1 MFKRPKSGPAA
12 GKRGAF
18 RKRSREDGTD
28 MSGAGDHI
36 TAKPARPEKRG
47 TMFSTKD
54 DEGESDDEEKTAAAA
69 VFPSNRSVER
79 IEHRGGAFAMSEI
92 DAETDRDA
100 RAILERKLQLEAKGQ
115 TNDETKLYQGAA
127 AYKSYV
133 KLKESQIGGNKYT
146 GTKGP
151 IRAPQFVRNTCRFD
165 YQPDVCKDYK

>member
-12 GKRGAF
+12 GKRNAF
-18 RKRSREDGTD
+18 RKRSREEGAEEAGT
-28 MSGAGDHI
+28 GDHV
-36 TAKPARPEKRG
+36 AARSARPEKRG
-47 TMFSTKD
+47 TLFSTKD

-69 VFPSNRSVER
+69 VFPSNRSVDR
-79 IEHRGGAFAMSEI
+79 IEHRGGAFAMNEV
-92 DAETDRDA
+92 DVERHKDA
-100 RAILERKLQLEAKGQ
+100 RAILERKLQLEATGQ